1 MFSFFLPHQIFNL
14 CFFLLLCLPPP
25 PPPPPPQVLVVS
37 WRSQQLKQ
45 YNWEGRAAAHERGEE
60 ERKGKDDREGERGRG
75 KCVRSWRPLQ
85 GSVVSMAIDST
96 STLLATGSENT
107 FCM

>member
-1 MFSFFLPHQIFNL
+1 M
-14 CFFLLLCLPPP
+14 
-25 PPPPPPQVLVVS
+25 VS

-45 YNWEGRAAAHERGEE
+45 YHWEGRTAVHERGEKE
-60 ERKGKDDREGERGRG
+60 GKGEDDREGERGRR

-96 STLLATGSENT
+96 STLLATGSQN
-107 FCM
+107 